1 MEPIPQEDLHPLL
14 LNALS
19 AFHEYCEKHSL
30 TYYLSD
36 GTLLGAVRHK
46 GFIPWDDD
54 VDVSMI
60 DAEYDKLIEHAKA
73 DPFLDRERRYR
84 FMLPADLPNFYPFLK
99 VVDTHTRVYEKD
111 ISRVYGIGIWL
122 DVFRLSHCDADF
134 SKTIEKFYRIQ
145 KLKEAN
151 KLAVCGNFSTSRYK
165 ALIPFLAM
173 GKGILRMRGKTPVR
187 LSRQMLA
194 IEQTMPSYGELLMDI
209 TWADGDHHYF
219 EAKLWEEST
228 LLEFE
233 GRVFMAPAKFK
244 EILTAQYGDYMTLPP
259 EKDRVR
265 HAYEAYY
272 LK

>member
-14 LNALS
+14 LNVLS

-36 GTLLGAVRHK
+36 GTLLGAVRHR

-60 DAEYDKLIEHAKA
+60 DAEYDRLIEHAKA
-73 DPFLDRERRYR
+73 DPFLDSERRYR
-84 FMLPADLPNFYPFLK
+84 FLLPAELPNFYPFLK
-99 VVDTHTRVYEKD
+99 VIDTYTCVYEKD
-111 ISRVYGIGIWL
+111 ISRSYGIGIWL
-122 DVFRLSHCDADF
+122 DVFRLSHCDTDF
-134 SKTIEKFYRIQ
+134 SKTLEKFYSIQ

-151 KLAVCGNFSTSRYK
+151 KLAVCGNFRTLTYK
-165 ALIPFLAM
+165 MIVPFLAI
-173 GKGILRMRGKTPVR
+173 GKLALRANGKTPVC

-194 IEQTMPSYGELLMDI
+194 IEQTMPSSGELLMDI
-209 TWADGDHHYF
+209 TWADSDQHYF
-219 EAKLWEEST
+219 RTELWEGLT

-233 GRVFMAPAKFK
+233 GKAFMAPEKYE